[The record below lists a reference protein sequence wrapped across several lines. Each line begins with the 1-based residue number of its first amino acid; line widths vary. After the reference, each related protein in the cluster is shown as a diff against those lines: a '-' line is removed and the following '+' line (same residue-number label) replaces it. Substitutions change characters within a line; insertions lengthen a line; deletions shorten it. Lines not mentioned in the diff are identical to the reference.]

1 MCYVFLKENTWF
13 RTKRDTGMFWFKYE
27 GNSGSGWGGGG
38 VSEGWMPHIQ
48 PHMHPLG
55 PKKGSHHFCAAGAE
69 INNRDIVCRQ
79 HDPPVRLT
87 SRPGQNTPS
96 SSRCL
101 IVHGT
106 VYYCKV
112 WPTSKE
118 KIIFEGIVSPAFCV
132 NITDLIFWKA
142 TYCFDFAPIFHIESF
157 DFILLT
163 PNSQTPLSYDT

>member
-27 GNSGSGWGGGG
+27 GNSGSGCGGGG

-101 IVHGT
+101 VVHGT

-118 KIIFEGIVSPAFCV
+118 KIKNHFWRNRVTSFPFCLLCEYYWS
-132 NITDLIFWKA
+132 DFLKS
-142 TYCFDFAPIFHIESF
+142 YCFDFA
-157 DFILLT
+157 
-163 PNSQTPLSYDT
+163 